1 MKLSMMSYTMW
12 RQPEHYDAVKMFELT
27 RELGFDGIDV
37 VRLQDMTAEAQT
49 ADLARWQ
56 PQPMRSF
63 TDAADLKRFH
73 EDPQVQAIPKS
84 FINGVKDMTFDWK
97 WRWAWDPRL
106 SKRLGDFSYAEM
118 PGAHCCF
125 NCHPE
130 ELATAVIDLA
140 EYEYRG
146 EAYATEELWRKS
158 PTFLG
163 AA

>member
-1 MKLSMMSYTMW
+1 M
-12 RQPEHYDAVKMFELT
+12 
-27 RELGFDGIDV
+27 
-37 VRLQDMTAEAQT
+37 QDMTAEAQT

-73 EDPQVQAIPKS
+73 ENPQVQAIPKS

-106 SKRLGDFSYAEM
+106 SKRLGEFSYAEV

-130 ELATAVIDLA
+130 ELAAAVIDLA
-140 EYEYRG
+140 EYEFRG

-163 AA
+163 TTNAAPSAPPPNKTP